1 MWKTEYTVEKIL
13 RLSPISCMY
22 ISHIQHTYKHT
33 FIQVCMCICTCI
45 HMASWHCNN
54 FASFYLFSDRI
65 KFSERAGWGRCCAWR
80 GSWSEHFWHF
90 LRGRN
95 IAKSAVWVVVFFI
108 YPGRTK
114 KTKINAHE
122 LEALRFLLRFLWPL
136 RTHREHTHRQGRAEG
151 CGWLRACTHAPCE
164 HQLLAVRRADERS
177 GSGQVD
183 FWEQTRIQKFATCY
197 RQVRLVC
204 VCARDQ
210 ICMCHHQICMRIIR
224 YACDIIRYACAII
237 SHIYVQ

>member
-1 MWKTEYTVEKIL
+1 MKRCV
-13 RLSPISCMY
+13 
-22 ISHIQHTYKHT
+22 
-33 FIQVCMCICTCI
+33 
-45 HMASWHCNN
+45 
-54 FASFYLFSDRI
+54 LF
-65 KFSERAGWGRCCAWR
+65 C
-80 GSWSEHFWHF
+80 
-90 LRGRN
+90 
-95 IAKSAVWVVVFFI
+95 VFFC
-108 YPGRTK
+108 GRY
-114 KTKINAHE
+114 E
-122 LEALRFLLRFLWPL
+122 
-136 RTHREHTHRQGRAEG
+136 RTENTHIGRGEPRHHSGRQGRAGGRAGCTLCG

-204 VCARDQ
+204 VCVRDQ

>member
-1 MWKTEYTVEKIL
+1 MGALLTFFERPQHCQKCC
-13 RLSPISCMY
+13 LSGSI
-22 ISHIQHTYKHT
+22 
-33 FIQVCMCICTCI
+33 
-45 HMASWHCNN
+45 
-54 FASFYLFSDRI
+54 FYLP
-65 KFSERAGWGRCCAWR
+65 W
-80 GSWSEHFWHF
+80 
-90 LRGRN
+90 
-95 IAKSAVWVVVFFI
+95 
-108 YPGRTK
+108 RTK

-122 LEALRFLLRFLWPL
+122 LEALRFLLRFLL
-136 RTHREHTHRQGRAEG
+136 TRYKHTENTQHRQGRAEG

-210 ICMCHHQICMRIIR
+210 TCMCHHQICMRIIR

>member
-1 MWKTEYTVEKIL
+1 MVLI
-13 RLSPISCMY
+13 
-22 ISHIQHTYKHT
+22 
-33 FIQVCMCICTCI
+33 
-45 HMASWHCNN
+45 
-54 FASFYLFSDRI
+54 
-65 KFSERAGWGRCCAWR
+65 
-80 GSWSEHFWHF
+80 
-90 LRGRN
+90 
-95 IAKSAVWVVVFFI
+95 FI
-108 YPGRTK
+108 YPGVTK

-122 LEALRFLLRFLWPL
+122 LEALRFFFPRS
-136 RTHREHTHRQGRAEG
+136 EHTQNTHYRQGALGWATASRWATASQRQGRAGGRAGCTLCG

-224 YACDIIRYACAII
+224 YACDIIRYA
-237 SHIYVQ
+237 